1 MRREQIGCKL
11 FCKHENKDFATELRA
26 RESFSLPGRESTTAS
41 LCAAWP
47 AWLTAVP
54 GQPIVVPG
62 QLIVVPGQLT
72 GGPG

>member
-1 MRREQIGCKL
+1 M
-11 FCKHENKDFATELRA
+11 ELRA
-26 RESFSLPGRESTTAS
+26 RESFSIPGRESTTAS

-54 GQPIVVPG
+54 GQLKAAPA